1 MEMEGTV
8 ILLLG
13 IVLII
18 QALMAAGVLLYAV
31 RTQIRYG
38 ADLALE
44 QNIESGVGPH
54 ENLEA

>member
-1 MEMEGTV
+1 MEGTF

-18 QALMAAGVLLYAV
+18 QALMAAGVLLYVV
-31 RTQIRYG
+31 RTQTRYG
-38 ADLALE
+38 ADLTLE
-44 QNIESGVGPH
+44 QNIELGVGSH